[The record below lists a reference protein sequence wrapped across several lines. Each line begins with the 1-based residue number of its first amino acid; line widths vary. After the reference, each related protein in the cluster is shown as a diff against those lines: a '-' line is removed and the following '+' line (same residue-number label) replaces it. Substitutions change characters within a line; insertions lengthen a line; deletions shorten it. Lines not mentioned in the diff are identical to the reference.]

1 MNLTVMRHSVDY
13 LYKTCVA
20 GSAHPEQIPYY
31 PQKGAVMPP
40 EAAPEMPRLYTPETV
55 GISSRTMDALLHTL
69 EGQPGTHLH
78 HLLVERGGRLIVA
91 ASAPGYS
98 PRIPTLTHSMA
109 KSITSFAV
117 GLLIGDGKLHLTDR
131 LVDIFRDELPTSVS
145 PRMKR
150 MTLRHLLTMS
160 AGVTDIN
167 EAASV
172 TIADWKRAFLSSRPA
187 FEPGTDF
194 FYNSMNSYML
204 AAAVEKIGGRH
215 LEDIL
220 AERVFT
226 PLGITQYLIE
236 RAPDG
241 VAKGGWGMY
250 FAPIDLMK
258 FGRMIADGG
267 VWRGKQ
273 ILPADYVAE
282 ATTAQMHVRDVF
294 GAYDYGYHL
303 WVAKDGSACL
313 FNGMMGQNMWCG
325 KNGVVALYTSGNS
338 EFFCDAATLAE
349 ITAAVGEDF
358 PTRSLLPSPSS
369 VRALRRTEQNF
380 FCARSG
386 VTPRGRHEDLFS
398 PGKAEEIPDAVR
410 TAAGVFR
417 VERNNMSFMPFVWR
431 MIQNSHTPGI
441 VSVGFAAEGE
451 EMTLTVTEGET
462 VYRLPCGYGT
472 YRYATVMYKEEPY
485 FVGTLCTLAPD
496 EDGETVLRFSLVFP
510 ELPNSRRIKIHCVG
524 NGQAVVSLSEAPGI
538 SLIGVMLTAFV
549 NNAGGRPNI
558 YAPLRRHIGDR
569 VVRDRVL
576 HCMEPV
582 LYATSGEEEKAAGRP
597 PRLAGGILR
606 ERLGKLTTRAMR
618 RRRDRDKE

>member
-1 MNLTVMRHSVDY
+1 MNLSVMRHAAEY
-13 LYKTCVA
+13 LYKVCVA
-20 GSAHPEQIPYY
+20 ESAHPEQVPYY
-31 PQKGAVMPP
+31 PQKTAVMPAD
-40 EAAPEMPRLYTPETV
+40 AAPALPRRWAPESV
-55 GISSRTMDALLHTL
+55 GIRSAAMDKLLHDL
-69 EGQPGTHLH
+69 EGMPGVHLH
-78 HLLVERGGRLIVA
+78 NVLVERGGRLIVA

-109 KSITSFAV
+109 KTITSFAV
-117 GLLIGDGKLHLTDR
+117 GLMIGDGRLHLGDK

-150 MTLRHLLTMS
+150 LTLRHLLTMS
-160 AGVTDIN
+160 AGVTDVN

-172 TIADWKRAFLSSRPA
+172 TITDWRRAFLAANPA

-204 AAAVEKIGGRH
+204 AAAVEKVSGRH

-220 AERVFT
+220 AERVFA

-250 FAPIDLMK
+250 IAPIDLMK

-282 ATTAQMHVRDVF
+282 ATTAQMQVRDIL
-294 GAYDYGYHL
+294 GPYNYGYHM

-338 EFFCDAATLAE
+338 EFFCDAPTLSR
-349 ITAAVGEDF
+349 IVDAVGGAF
-358 PTRSLLPSPSS
+358 PDRVLLPSPSAL
-369 VRALRRTEQNF
+369 RTLRRTEANF
-380 FCARSG
+380 FCARCG
-386 VTPRGRHEDLFS
+386 VTPCGRHEDLFA
-398 PGKAEEIPDAVR
+398 PGKGEEIPDAAR
-410 TAAGVFR
+410 TVAGVYR

-441 VSVGFAAEGE
+441 VSVGVETEGE
-451 EMTLTVTEGET
+451 DMVLAVTEGEK
-462 VYRLPCGYGT
+462 VYRLPCGYGA
-472 YRYATVMYKEEPY
+472 YRYTTVMYGEEPY
-485 FVGTLCTLAPD
+485 LVGTLCTLAPD

-510 ELPNSRRIKIHCVG
+510 ELPNSRRIRIHCVG
-524 NGQAVVSLSEAPGI
+524 DGQAVVSLSEAPGI
-538 SLIGVMLTAFV
+538 SLIGVMLTAFI

-569 VVRDRVL
+569 VVRTRVL

-582 LYATSGEEEKAAGRP
+582 LYATSGEGETH
-597 PRLAGGILR
+597 GGILKAAADVR
-606 ERLGKLTTRAMR
+606 ERLGKLASKAATARKQ
-618 RRRDRDKE
+618 RDQ